1 MPWLGAKVHGQVV
14 FQGQVDGGKVVVD
27 THIGQRRHVGR
38 RDGAHVEGEVVEHG
52 PDGREGEGRVHK
64 GIGGDLR
71 RAQVLWDW
79 PRQGLHPLDFLRKLL
94 QGGTD
99 AFESVLSVLSF
110 LFLFGLLL
118 DFLN

>member
-1 MPWLGAKVHGQVV
+1 MHGQVV

-38 RDGAHVEGEVVEHG
+38 RDGAHVEGKVVEHR
-52 PDGREGEGRVHK
+52 PDGRQGEGRVHK

-71 RAQVLWDW
+71 LAQVLWDR
-79 PRQGLHPLDFLRKLL
+79 PRQGLHPLDLLRKLL

-99 AFESVLSVLSF
+99 AFESVL
-110 LFLFGLLL
+110 
-118 DFLN
+118 